1 MRKLIEY
8 RTPYGT
14 WKSMDKVFKDEKHF
28 NNWYTKMINLGYKIE
43 GVYAIHSDH
52 HRARDY
58 WNDLATWQERFSY

>member
-14 WKSMDKVFKDEKHF
+14 WKSADKVFNDEKHF

-43 GVYAIHSDH
+43 GVHAIHPKEDLTEFYCS
-52 HRARDY
+52 
-58 WNDLATWQERFSY
+58 NLATWQERFSY

>member
-14 WKSMDKVFKDEKHF
+14 WKSADKVFNSEKHF

-43 GVYAIHSDH
+43 GVYAIHSD
-52 HRARDY
+52 RDLERDY
-58 WNDLATWQERFSY
+58 WNNLATWQERFSY